1 MRKSIGVIAAA
12 AGTIAAVAVWSNA
25 SIRADA
31 ALKTFGPM
39 TADAQVDVLEL
50 TKNARG
56 LPVQEYAAF

>member
-1 MRKSIGVIAAA
+1 MTKSIGAFMAVAF
-12 AGTIAAVAVWSNA
+12 TIAAVAAWSNA

-39 TADAQVDVLEL
+39 ATDAQIDVPEL

-56 LPVQEYAAF
+56 LSAQEYAAF